1 MEYRGEKYGRYL
13 MHCLKNDSFV
23 DLKNAFANLG
33 DSIQA
38 LAMDSIYEQIG
49 IDQDDIQY
57 IKRDFANEYTGT
69 KTKIPFYSEFAR
81 VNLSNRLPMS
91 KDINVRMLLSAVFY
105 DSFEELSKIYPD
117 CYSTIKSWE
126 PVSARDEVTADYL
139 NKCGVETYLTGCFT
153 ICFPKRKTTP
163 QTPKVF
169 FVDIPQSLEAYIPDH
184 LKSNCEYIT
193 HGVPIQEYPIS
204 EKENQ
209 RLEDISRSIL
219 KKYKDEATLVV
230 TSRLHAA
237 IPCIALG
244 VPVIFAC
251 TNVDFRFA
259 WVEKLFHPYQYE
271 EFGQIDWNPKTIDVE
286 DVKQKILLMIK
297 NALIGNSYVEEMK
310 WLDSFYRDRERV
322 EPYMHFHTIIR
333 EIGKLH
339 PDNSKFKYLIWGA
352 GFHCG
357 YALNLMKESY
367 PEAVPVIVVDRYKK
381 GTVDGVAIVE
391 PDMIPEISFDHMIIT
406 TVHGLND
413 ALEWRDKNFPDM
425 PYSLITS
432 DQKS

>member
-1 MEYRGEKYGRYL
+1 MGMEYRGEKYGRYL

-105 DSFEELSKIYPD
+105 DSFEELGKIYPD

-271 EFGQIDWNPKTIDVE
+271 
-286 DVKQKILLMIK
+286 
-297 NALIGNSYVEEMK
+297 
-310 WLDSFYRDRERV
+310 
-322 EPYMHFHTIIR
+322 
-333 EIGKLH
+333 
-339 PDNSKFKYLIWGA
+339 
-352 GFHCG
+352 
-357 YALNLMKESY
+357 
-367 PEAVPVIVVDRYKK
+367 
-381 GTVDGVAIVE
+381 
-391 PDMIPEISFDHMIIT
+391 
-406 TVHGLND
+406 
-413 ALEWRDKNFPDM
+413 
-425 PYSLITS
+425 
-432 DQKS
+432 